1 MTFLKRSKLF
11 ATLVLLSLTGITI
24 FIFSK
29 ITFIFR
35 PLEAIMASIFLPILI
50 SVFLFYIFLPIYN
63 QLLKYIKSR
72 TLAVTLMMLLIL
84 LTVYLIVQVV
94 LPIIILE
101 ISKFIG
107 QVPQILY
114 VLAENLD
121 GSLLEERLLP
131 FIDTLELNQLTRFVL
146 QFVSGATS
154 SLVNVFEI
162 VSRSAIILFTIPLLL
177 IYMFKDGDRIPA
189 ILTRY
194 TPKKFHQLVRDWCH
208 DFHLAASTY
217 ISGKLLVCTY
227 VGVGSYLVFKVLGLP
242 NALLLALICGL
253 MDIIPYFGPF
263 IGAAPA
269 LLYALS
275 QDVKTALLLVA
286 FITLIQ
292 FGESYLVSPLVM
304 NKMIHIHPIA
314 TVFLLLVAGNLFG
327 LLGMILVLP
336 TYTIIREM
344 IRSFLRFKNTADTA
358 NSTHQT
364 E

>member
-50 SVFLFYIFLPIYN
+50 SVFVFYIFLPIYN

-84 LTVYLIVQVV
+84 LTVYLTVQVI

-131 FIDTLELNQLTRFVL
+131 FIDTLELNQLTRFDL
-146 QFVSGATS
+146 QFVS
-154 SLVNVFEI
+154 
-162 VSRSAIILFTIPLLL
+162 
-177 IYMFKDGDRIPA
+177 
-189 ILTRY
+189 
-194 TPKKFHQLVRDWCH
+194 
-208 DFHLAASTY
+208 AA
-217 ISGKLLVCTY
+217 
-227 VGVGSYLVFKVLGLP
+227 
-242 NALLLALICGL
+242 N
-253 MDIIPYFGPF
+253 
-263 IGAAPA
+263 
-269 LLYALS
+269 
-275 QDVKTALLLVA
+275 
-286 FITLIQ
+286 
-292 FGESYLVSPLVM
+292 
-304 NKMIHIHPIA
+304 
-314 TVFLLLVAGNLFG
+314 
-327 LLGMILVLP
+327 
-336 TYTIIREM
+336 
-344 IRSFLRFKNTADTA
+344 
-358 NSTHQT
+358 
-364 E
+364 